1 MTAALDAHVED
12 FLNLSDW
19 TYADALPVIIGGH
32 AGYQWVLLD
41 LDDELTRDNT
51 YTSANSFKT
60 FNSLGFV
67 HLPDAFQMIEVNI
80 DKIRKPMYQCDHR
93 WRLNSHI
100 PDCAYRTEDGGL
112 GQSEIERSRNTII
125 INSVVSGVMDLPA
138 VVEKWHKHCPEN
150 MAFENMEDL
159 CDLLAKLKA
168 ESFVYNTFVK
178 MLVSNRPAVV
188 EEYMNSSI
196 FKDLEYLSRKQE
208 KKDRLA
214 LWTNLGP
221 EVGPEKCSQDGC
233 EKLRIG
239 LAVNCFL
246 HQLEANE
253 EREEQKSREGQVGKT
268 GCNF

>member
-1 MTAALDAHVED
+1 MTATADKHIDD

-19 TYADALPVIIGGH
+19 TYADALPVIVGGH

-51 YTSANSFKT
+51 YTSANSFKS

-67 HLPDAFQMIEVNI
+67 TMPEAFQMIEVNI

-112 GQSEIERSRNTII
+112 GQSEIERSGNTII
-125 INSVVSGVMDLPA
+125 FNSAVCGALDLPA
-138 VVEKWHKHCPEN
+138 VVEKWHERCPEN
-150 MAFENMEDL
+150 MAFDSMEDL
-159 CDLLAKLKA
+159 CDLLALVKA
-168 ESFVYNTFVK
+168 ETFVYNTFVK
-178 MLVSNRPAVV
+178 MVVSNQPSVI
-188 EEYMNSSI
+188 ESYLNSSVI
-196 FKDLEYLSRKQE
+196 KDLEYLSRKQE
-208 KKDRLA
+208 KKERLE
-214 LWTNLGP
+214 LWQSLGP
-221 EVGPEKCSQDGC
+221 EVGPDSCSQEGC
-233 EKLRIG
+233 DKPRIS

-253 EREEQKSREGQVGKT
+253 ARAERE
-268 GCNF
+268 GCRS